1 VIDIYHTADI
11 ELLQIGVCAWI
22 VINETALYRLN
33 KPYNIGLMQSTDF
46 LPFVDA
52 FFDRSAKKAP
62 TKKKRAM
69 LPHARSAFA

>member
-11 ELLQIGVCAWI
+11 ELLQIGVGAWI
-22 VINETALYRLN
+22 AINGTALYRLY
-33 KPYNIGLMQSTDF
+33 KPYNIGLMQTTDF
-46 LPFVDA
+46 LPFVGA

-62 TKKKRAM
+62 TKKKPTM